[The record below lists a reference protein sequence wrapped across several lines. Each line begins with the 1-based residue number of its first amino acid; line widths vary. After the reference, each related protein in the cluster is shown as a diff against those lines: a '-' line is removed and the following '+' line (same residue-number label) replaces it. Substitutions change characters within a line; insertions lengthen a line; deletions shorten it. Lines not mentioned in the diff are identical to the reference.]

1 MGQNLVPPQQ
11 RRNFLMIMLG
21 GVGGL
26 LAVAAGWPVVRF
38 LMPSGKGGSAGQVT
52 LSRDV
57 FAASSTH
64 FFQYQGRPAV
74 VLQPSP
80 GTFVALSAVCTH
92 LGCIV
97 QWQEEDN
104 QFLCPCHA
112 GRFSADG
119 AVVSGPPPKPL
130 ESLPVTLE
138 GDQIL
143 VG

>member
-1 MGQNLVPPQQ
+1 MEHNHVPPQQ
-11 RRNFLMIMLG
+11 RRNFLKIMLG

-38 LMPSGKGGSAGQVT
+38 LMPPDQSGSAGQVT
-52 LSRDV
+52 VDRSLVALGS
-57 FAASSTH
+57 AH
-64 FFQYQGRPAV
+64 IFQYQGRPAAL
-74 VLQPSP
+74 LQSAP
-80 GTFVALSAVCTH
+80 GEFIALSAVCTH

-97 QWQEEDN
+97 QWEEAEGE
-104 QFLCPCHA
+104 FLCPCHA

-119 AVVSGPPPKPL
+119 SVISGPPPKPL
-130 ESLPVTLE
+130 ESLPVALE